1 MKDRIKRLLKNNLIT
16 CSYFLFAIFFEL
28 ISICFIGCFP
38 LLTRPLY
45 PLIIFG
51 IFISFL
57 LILKTAIFKTI
68 FSSIFLIIQLIANI
82 GFVYLYDS
90 NGTFFEWSMVN
101 QRDDAFATIEDLSL
115 RWGLLAILII
125 GIVIHIIISI
135 SLQIFYYKSFK
146 NTYIP
151 IRARKYS
158 RACFC
163 LCTLFAIAIPLFNG
177 LIDANKDY
185 IDRYLYGNGENK
197 YQQIGI
203 SSNAAYEF
211 INGTIL
217 DAVLDYDT
225 EGIKEFIYNDK
236 DPYLPHSQYHGIS
249 KGNNLIYILVESF
262 EWYPFLNNCTK
273 EQSLQLYP
281 NINKFM
287 NNSLIA
293 NEFYAR
299 EKTDTAEMLALIG
312 SNPTN
317 KFINYD
323 FPTNAYPW
331 SLPNLFKNSVLN
343 NGNSLKHVKS
353 FHQNDGDFY
362 NRNTLHESLGFDE
375 LVDIKDMAKFGM
387 VNTWGEALKGER
399 NLDSETAE
407 RMQNEMFPLTSKNE
421 QYFTFWLTFV
431 MHGYYVE
438 RETFKQAGYYDKMDS
453 VGAYPAGIST
463 KSDYLRTYAAAVMDF
478 DKALGIMMSKLEENN
493 QLENTTI
500 VMFADH
506 NTYYNNL
513 SYYAKNIDERYN
525 SELYRVP
532 FMIYDKKLAAA
543 YCENEKTNLISKF
556 TTTSD
561 MLPTILDIFG
571 IQGYKNLYY
580 GTSMFIKDVES
591 VIFSRAYGIFITNK
605 LICYSAEELIYKSKD
620 YTQDDYDSFI
630 KRAKILLK
638 KQEYLDKIYYN
649 DYFKNLK
656 EDELSSFLLFYCIH
670 FALL

>member
-1 MKDRIKRLLKNNLIT
+1 
-16 CSYFLFAIFFEL
+16 
-28 ISICFIGCFP
+28 
-38 LLTRPLY
+38 
-45 PLIIFG
+45 
-51 IFISFL
+51 
-57 LILKTAIFKTI
+57 
-68 FSSIFLIIQLIANI
+68 
-82 GFVYLYDS
+82 
-90 NGTFFEWSMVN
+90 
-101 QRDDAFATIEDLSL
+101 
-115 RWGLLAILII
+115 
-125 GIVIHIIISI
+125 
-135 SLQIFYYKSFK
+135 
-146 NTYIP
+146 
-151 IRARKYS
+151 
-158 RACFC
+158 
-163 LCTLFAIAIPLFNG
+163 
-177 LIDANKDY
+177 
-185 IDRYLYGNGENK
+185 
-197 YQQIGI
+197 
-203 SSNAAYEF
+203 
-211 INGTIL
+211 
-217 DAVLDYDT
+217 
-225 EGIKEFIYNDK
+225 
-236 DPYLPHSQYHGIS
+236 
-249 KGNNLIYILVESF
+249 
-262 EWYPFLNNCTK
+262 
-273 EQSLQLYP
+273 
-281 NINKFM
+281 
-287 NNSLIA
+287 
-293 NEFYAR
+293 
-299 EKTDTAEMLALIG
+299 
-312 SNPTN
+312 
-317 KFINYD
+317 
-323 FPTNAYPW
+323 
-331 SLPNLFKNSVLN
+331 
-343 NGNSLKHVKS
+343 
-353 FHQNDGDFY
+353 
-362 NRNTLHESLGFDE
+362 
-375 LVDIKDMAKFGM
+375 
-387 VNTWGEALKGER
+387 
-399 NLDSETAE
+399 
-407 RMQNEMFPLTSKNE
+407 
-421 QYFTFWLTFV
+421 

-453 VGAYPAGIST
+453 IGAYPAGIST

-532 FMIYDKKLAAA
+532 FMIYDKKLSAA